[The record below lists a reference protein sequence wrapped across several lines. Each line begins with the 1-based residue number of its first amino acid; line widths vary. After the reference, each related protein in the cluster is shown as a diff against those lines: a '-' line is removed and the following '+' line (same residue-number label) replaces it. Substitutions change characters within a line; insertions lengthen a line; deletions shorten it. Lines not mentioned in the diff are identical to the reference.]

1 MNNND
6 NINKD
11 SIVNP
16 TLSATN
22 HSDNVKIA
30 DHSAENK
37 LPSPDHISAVDNAV
51 HNGGGYIELLEERP
65 VVSKERLDV
74 GKVTVTKHTR
84 TKTIEVPVELI
95 EEYITISTEYRD
107 AKSRDLLSGAYDDKD
122 VLSHVE
128 PKLENNAVVTIND
141 KQVTIGDAPIEIVL
155 SRQVATITKDTYA
168 VQEIAISKSV
178 HTHTDSV
185 YIELQHEELDVQEEG
200 FLSHDNASNTKK

>member
-22 HSDNVKIA
+22 HSDKVKIA
-30 DHSAENK
+30 DHSAKNK
-37 LPSPDHISAVDNAV
+37 LPSPDHISAAGNAV

-95 EEYITISTEYRD
+95 EEYITISTEYHD
-107 AKSRDLLSGAYDDKD
+107 TKSRDLLSGAYDDKD

-128 PKLENNAVVTIND
+128 PKLENNAIVTIND
-141 KQVTIGDAPIEIVL
+141 KKVTIGDAPIEIVL
-155 SRQVATITKDTYA
+155 SRQVATITKETYA
-168 VQEIAISKSV
+168 VQEIAVSKSV

-185 YIELQHEELDVQEEG
+185 EIELQHEELDVQEEG
-200 FLSHDNASNTKK
+200 FLSHDNVSNTKK